1 MMLAF
6 GLGSGQESTAQA
18 VYTIGTGTVQNGTTG
33 WPSAYGQYYTGC
45 RTQYLILASELT
57 AAGMTAG
64 NLYAL
69 AFDVVTPAPPTSG
82 GTAPDGSNLRNF
94 SIRIDTT
101 SATALTTTV
110 WLPSANAVYTVPQYI
125 TTVGWNVHYFNTP
138 YLWDGVSNIVVETC
152 FDNWITASNYSSN
165 AVVNQTTTSFVSS
178 HFYYADAASTC
189 SSTSAGYTYSQRP
202 NIRFIVPPVL
212 DAGIASIDAP
222 ITPAVPG
229 LNDVKATIANF
240 GLTPITTASI
250 GWSVNGVAQTPYPW
264 TGNVS
269 IGQTAGPLT
278 IGSFN
283 FPLGT
288 AEIKAWTISP
298 NGQADP
304 ITSNDT
310 ASSSVLFSQPMSGTY
325 TIGGAAANY
334 TDIQA
339 ALADL
344 ALRGVGGPVVFNV
357 LQGSGPY
364 TGGFDIAY
372 YNGVSATNT
381 ITFNGNDAVINQGT
395 NSYIVGFNGAK
406 YVTFDNF
413 QVINTVP
420 ATGVFGVLIRN
431 GSQYLDI
438 TNNLIDVGTTSTSS
452 TSNAGIV
459 ATNSTTSPS
468 STGNNG
474 QYLNI
479 SGNEVIGGYYSIR
492 LNGSSAY
499 TGSHG
504 HTIANNIVK
513 DFYNYG
519 IYIYYSD
526 TSTVTGNDISRPTRS
541 SISTLYGI
549 YLSSSRNI
557 KVLKNHVHAT
567 GSGSYSAYP
576 IYVTTSVN
584 TPGYE
589 TEIINNAIYDIPTTS
604 TFYGMYLLGTRD
616 YMNIYNN
623 TINFVANG
631 TSTVRAVYS
640 STAPNNHNFVNNI
653 IAISGSGTGT
663 KHCVYFTPA
672 STSFIS
678 NNNLFYNGA
687 TAGTNYVAY
696 WPSTSYSTLADWQTA
711 TNQDMASV
719 SADPQFL
726 AANDFKTNSLAT
738 WQAGMPLPQVTDDI
752 FGTPRNA
759 IAPCIGAFEYI
770 LYQRDAAVTAMTSP
784 AFACAGV
791 NNVSVVIKN
800 NGIQPFTGLTVN
812 WTVNGMAQ
820 PAFNYTNTLA
830 VGAEDVV
837 TLGTY
842 NFVTGTVYNF
852 VFTTSNPGGQAD
864 QNPGNDTL
872 MVYGFETALS
882 GLYTIGSAPTDDF
895 MDIGE
900 AAAAL
905 NARGICGPVTIN
917 ATVGSGPFAGVVNF
931 GAIVGTS
938 STNTITLNGNG
949 YEINQAGGPY
959 MVGFS
964 GTSYITLNDFRIV
977 NTDAPTAYM
986 AILMTN
992 ACHHINITNNFIDV
1006 GSTSTSSLSAG
1017 IVTSGSTSSAAT
1029 TGNNAV
1035 YVNITGNEIVGGYYG
1050 IRTNGSAA
1058 YTDNHNVVI
1067 TDNVVRDF
1075 YNYGIYIYYA
1085 DTTTVSGNDIHR
1097 ANRSAVSTLYGIY
1110 LSSARYVKVLGNKIH
1125 HTGAG
1130 AYSAYP
1136 IYVTTSVNIPGF
1148 ETEIINNAIYKLET
1162 TSTIYGLY
1170 LLGTRDYLNIY
1181 HNTIDVEALGSSA
1194 TRAIYASTAPNNHIV
1209 KNNIISVRG
1218 NGTGAKHCVYYTP
1231 TSTSF
1236 VSDNNVMYMGSTA
1249 GTNYVGYWSTN
1260 QATLA
1265 DWQTATSQ
1273 DFASSESNPVLASP
1287 ANNDITP
1294 LPATID
1300 NIGVPVGVLADI
1312 NGNPRSATT
1321 PDVGAVEFTGITAD
1335 LRMMDGALANALCLN
1350 ANDTVMVSVKNVVGN
1365 AVDFSVNPLTVTWS
1379 VSGPVNSTGTLTV
1392 NTGTLGFDSTLTLTA
1407 NGVNMSLP
1415 GTYTLSVYISANT
1428 TNVYAGNDTIN
1439 GVFSLD
1445 IADPFNVTPM
1455 SAYII
1460 NPADSVMLKAQS
1472 TFFPGGAFYF
1482 SEVAHYKYSVGA
1494 PTAGWPSYLIAD
1506 DYVEIT
1512 GVPGSDLAGYTLEQW
1527 STSAQLSTHTFLA
1540 GTVMGPNGTAVFA
1553 VGEMGSS
1560 VPVPASYYYHANGG
1574 YTSSFSSSTAAGRIL
1589 KDPSGNIVDA
1599 HGYNGYNF
1607 PAAANV
1613 PAADWSSPLTGGG
1626 TTSGQRLIAPDNN
1639 TGSSWV
1645 VSSSTYPQDPNVVNA
1660 GTTVPIPTS
1669 LTGFAWSLN
1678 NVVFDTA
1685 NTEIYVGPF
1694 TTAGTYNYVAS
1705 FMTPCG
1711 LLTDTVTIE
1720 VDYLYLSGNVSIC
1733 AGDSTML
1740 SAHLPGMGPWSMIV
1754 SDGTGTDTISGI
1766 TSSPYTEYV
1775 SPSATTT
1782 YTVLSFWDASNVMIT
1797 SNASVTVTV
1806 NPTPVVSLS
1815 PLTQVC
1821 VDANPVTLSGGSPAG
1836 GTYSGTGVAGGIF
1849 SPAVAGV
1856 GQHLITYSYTDLN
1869 NCSNS
1874 ASQSI
1879 TVNALPV
1886 VALAAF
1892 NAVCVDAPSF
1902 ALTGGTPA
1910 GGTYSGTGVS
1920 GGNFNP
1926 ATAGAGS
1933 HTITYTYTDGNGCS
1947 ASATATI
1954 QVNALPVVTLA
1965 AFNPVCVY
1973 NPAFTLTGGA
1983 PAGGTYSGPGVSA
1996 GNFNPSTAGV
2006 GTHTITYT
2014 YTLAA
2019 TGCTDDATS
2028 TIFVDDCVGLPEIE
2042 DGIMFST
2049 FPSPANDVLNLSI
2062 SGLNGLMEVRM
2073 LNLQGQVVRH
2083 EKLEAQGNELIH
2095 TMNVSELPAGI
2106 YYLRLE
2112 AGNILE
2118 VRKVVIE

>member
-1 MMLAF
+1 
-6 GLGSGQESTAQA
+6 
-18 VYTIGTGTVQNGTTG
+18 
-33 WPSAYGQYYTGC
+33 
-45 RTQYLILASELT
+45 
-57 AAGMTAG
+57 
-64 NLYAL
+64 
-69 AFDVVTPAPPTSG
+69 
-82 GTAPDGSNLRNF
+82 
-94 SIRIDTT
+94 
-101 SATALTTTV
+101 
-110 WLPSANAVYTVPQYI
+110 
-125 TTVGWNVHYFNTP
+125 
-138 YLWDGVSNIVVETC
+138 
-152 FDNWITASNYSSN
+152 NY
-165 AVVNQTTTSFVSS
+165 V
-178 HFYYADAASTC
+178 
-189 SSTSAGYTYSQRP
+189 
-202 NIRFIVPPVL
+202 
-212 DAGIASIDAP
+212 
-222 ITPAVPG
+222 
-229 LNDVKATIANF
+229 
-240 GLTPITTASI
+240 
-250 GWSVNGVAQTPYPW
+250 
-264 TGNVS
+264 
-269 IGQTAGPLT
+269 
-278 IGSFN
+278 
-283 FPLGT
+283 
-288 AEIKAWTISP
+288 
-298 NGQADP
+298 
-304 ITSNDT
+304 
-310 ASSSVLFSQPMSGTY
+310 
-325 TIGGAAANY
+325 
-334 TDIQA
+334 DIQA

-364 TGGFDIAY
+364 TGGFDIANY
-372 YNGVSATNT
+372 GGTSAINT
-381 ITFNGNDAVINQGT
+381 ITFNGNGTVINEGA
-395 NSYIVGFNGAK
+395 NSYIVGFDGAK

-413 QVINTVP
+413 QIINTVP
-420 ATGVFGVLIRN
+420 GTSKFGVLIRN
-431 GSQYLDI
+431 GSRYLNI
-438 TNNLIDVGTTSTSS
+438 TDNFIDVGSSSTSS

-468 STGNNG
+468 STGNNA

-479 SGNEVIGGYYSIR
+479 SGNEVVGGYYSIR
-492 LNGSSAY
+492 LNGNSGYADAY
-499 TGSHG
+499 G
-504 HTIANNIVK
+504 HSISNNIAR
-513 DFYNYG
+513 DFYLYG
-519 IYIYYSD
+519 IYLYYCD
-526 TSTVTGNDISRPTRS
+526 TATVSGNDVNRALRPTV
-541 SISTLYGI
+541 STLYGI
-549 YLSSSRNI
+549 YLSTSRNVKI
-557 KVLKNHVHAT
+557 LGNQIHAT
-567 GSGSYSAYP
+567 GTGSYSAYA
-576 IYVTTSVN
+576 IYVSTSVN

-589 TEIINNAIYDIPTTS
+589 TDIINNAIYDITT
-604 TFYGMYLLGTRD
+604 TGTQYPIYLLGTRD
-616 YMNIYNN
+616 YINVYNN
-623 TINFVANG
+623 TLNLISSGSGAIRG
-631 TSTVRAVYS
+631 IYC
-640 STAPNNHNFVNNI
+640 STAPNNHNVVNNI
-653 IAISGSGTGT
+653 IGISGAGTGT
-663 KHCVYFTPA
+663 KYCMYFTPA

-678 NNNLFYNGA
+678 NNNLLYNGA
-687 TAGTNYVAY
+687 TAGTNYIGY
-696 WPSTSYSTLADWQTA
+696 WPSTSYSTLPDWQLA

-719 SADPQFL
+719 SADPQFMS
-726 AANDFKTNSLAT
+726 ATDFSTNSLSA
-738 WQAGMPLPQVTDDI
+738 WQAGMPLPQVSIDI
-752 FGTPRNA
+752 LGTPRYA

-770 LYQRDAAVTAMTSP
+770 LYQRDATVSAMTAP
-784 AFACAGV
+784 TFACAGIS
-791 NNVSVVIKN
+791 NVSVNIKN
-800 NGIQPFTGLTVN
+800 NGIQPFTGLTIN
-812 WTVNGMAQ
+812 WTVNGIAQ

-837 TLGTY
+837 TLGSY
-842 NFVTGTVYNF
+842 NFMAGMVYDF
-852 VFTTSNPGGQAD
+852 VFITSNPGGQAD

-872 MVYGFETALS
+872 MVYGFETALT
-882 GLYTIGSAPTDDF
+882 GVYTIGSAPTDDF

-900 AAAAL
+900 AVAAL

-931 GAIVGTS
+931 GAIAGTS

-949 YEINQAGGPY
+949 YEINQAGGSY
-959 MVGFS
+959 MVGFT
-964 GTSYITLNDFRIV
+964 GASYITLNDFKIV
-977 NTDAPTAYM
+977 NTDAASAYM

-1017 IVTSGSTSSAAT
+1017 IVTSGSTTSAAT
-1029 TGNNAV
+1029 TGNNAL

-1075 YNYGIYIYYA
+1075 YTYGIYIYYA

-1097 ANRSAVSTLYGIY
+1097 ANRAGVTTLYGVY
-1110 LSSARYVKVLGNKIH
+1110 LSSARNVKVLGNMIH
-1125 HTGAG
+1125 HTGVAS
-1130 AYSAYP
+1130 YSAYP
-1136 IYVTTSVNIPGF
+1136 IYVTTSVNTMGY
-1148 ETEIINNAIYKLET
+1148 ETDIINNAIYKLGT
-1162 TSTIYGLY
+1162 TSTIYGVY
-1170 LLGTRDYLNIY
+1170 LLGTRDYINIY
-1181 HNTIDVEALGSSA
+1181 HNTIDVEAEGTS
-1194 TRAIYASTAPNNHIV
+1194 TVRAIYASTAPNNHNV

-1218 NGTGAKHCVYYTP
+1218 TGTGTKHCVYYTP

-1236 VSDNNVMYMGSTA
+1236 ISDNNVMYMGAAA

-1265 DWQTATSQ
+1265 DWQTATNQ

-1287 ANNDITP
+1287 ATNDITP

-1300 NIGVPVGVLADI
+1300 NIGVPVGILTDI
-1312 NGNPRSATT
+1312 YGNTRSLST

-1335 LRMMDGALANALCLN
+1335 LRMMDGMLSNALCLN

-1365 AVDFSVNPLTVTWS
+1365 VVDFSVNPLTVTWA

-1392 NTGTLGFDSTLTLTA
+1392 NTGTLGFDSTLMLTG

-1445 IADPFNVTPM
+1445 IADPFGVTPQNV
-1455 SAYII
+1455 YII
-1460 NPADSVMLKAQS
+1460 NPADSVMLKAKS

-1482 SEVAHYKYSVGA
+1482 SEVAHYKYTVGQ
-1494 PTAGWPSYLIAD
+1494 PTAGWPSYLLAD

-1512 GVPGSDLAGYTLEQW
+1512 GVPGSDLAGFTLEQW
-1527 STSAQLSTHTFLA
+1527 NTTSQLSTHTFPV

-1607 PAAANV
+1607 PASANV

-1626 TTSGQRLIAPDNN
+1626 STSGQRLIAPDNN

-1660 GTTVPIPTS
+1660 GTTVPIPIS

-1711 LLTDTVTIE
+1711 LLTDTVSVE
-1720 VDYLYLSGNVSIC
+1720 VDYLYVSGNVSIC

-1740 SAHLPGMGPWSMIV
+1740 SVHLPGMGPWSMIV
-1754 SDGTGTDTISGI
+1754 TDGTGFDTISGI
-1766 TSSPYTEYV
+1766 TTSPYTQYV
-1775 SPSATTT
+1775 SPTTTTT
-1782 YTVLSFWDASNVMIT
+1782 YSVLTFWDASNVMIT

-1806 NPTPVVSLS
+1806 NPLPVVSLS
-1815 PLTQVC
+1815 PLTPVC
-1821 VDANPVTLSGGSPAG
+1821 VDANPVTLSGASPAG

-1849 SPAVAGV
+1849 SPATAGV
-1856 GQHLITYSYTDLN
+1856 GQHIITYTYTDLN
-1869 NCSNS
+1869 SCSNS
-1874 ASQSI
+1874 ASQPI

-1886 VALAAF
+1886 VALSPF
-1892 NAVCVDAPSF
+1892 NAVCVDVPAF
-1902 ALTGGTPA
+1902 ALSGGTPA
-1910 GGTYSGTGVS
+1910 GGTYSGTGVTA
-1920 GGNFNP
+1920 GNFNP

-1933 HTITYTYTDGNGCS
+1933 HTITYTYTDGNGCM

-1973 NPAFTLTGGA
+1973 NPAFTLMGGA
-1983 PAGGTYSGPGVSA
+1983 PAGGTYSGPGV
-1996 GNFNPSTAGV
+1996 TAGSFDPDAAGI

-2014 YTLAA
+2014 YTDPA

-2028 TIFVDDCVGLPEIE
+2028 TIFVDDCVGLPELQ

-2083 EKLEAQGNELIH
+2083 EKLEGQGNELAH

-2112 AGNILE
+2112 AVNVLE
-2118 VRKVVIE
+2118 VRKIVIE